1 MFEKKVNKPV
11 KEQAKKEVI
20 KEKKPVEKVSILK
33 IILLPLLLTAI
44 LVAGI
49 YLIMD
54 KMTERETLLKTVVVA
69 SKDIRQNAYIKADE
83 VEDYFMVI
91 SVDGNAVAESS
102 VRNLDELKEKGFYT
116 NIAITEGQIIYKSDI
131 KKTNAKLDKYKSGFE
146 VTSIAVS
153 NFDKGINGKLREGAI
168 IDVYAKD
175 PATDELVLYVSDV
188 YVESAYDSSGNELT
202 TDEGVAQSFTV
213 YVKASEIEDMNKAIN
228 YGDIHIYQK

>member
-1 MFEKKVNKPV
+1 M
-11 KEQAKKEVI
+11 KE
-20 KEKKPVEKVSILK
+20 
-33 IILLPLLLTAI
+33 
-44 LVAGI
+44 
-49 YLIMD
+49 
-54 KMTERETLLKTVVVA
+54 
-69 SKDIRQNAYIKADE
+69 NAYIKADE
-83 VEDYFMVI
+83 VEDYFTVI

-228 YGDIHIYQK
+228 YGDIHIY